1 MGTISQFL
9 VGDTPVMV
17 CAEVRRDTG
26 YGGAD
31 LSDDVRRHED
41 TLDRLASVF
50 DGSPQNH
57 AAKAARR
64 SFDHGISH

>member
-17 CAEVRRDTG
+17 CAGARRDTG

-41 TLDRLASVF
+41 TLDRLCV
-50 DGSPQNH
+50 
-57 AAKAARR
+57 
-64 SFDHGISH
+64 SF